1 MENGGLKAV
10 CVGDAASSRLR
21 IAKNVPV
28 LRVNY
33 VPVEDVLPGVREGAC
48 SGWHKIKLA
57 QDKKLD
63 KFAGTLIFSGPKSS
77 KEIKTCF
84 GQSS

>member
-28 LRVNY
+28 LWVNH
-33 VPVEDVLPGVREGAC
+33 VPVEVVLPGVREGAC
-48 SGWHKIKLA
+48 SGWYTMKLA

-63 KFAGTLIFSGPKSS
+63 KFCGNAHFQRP
-77 KEIKTCF
+77 
-84 GQSS
+84 